1 MLKQI
6 YDVPKNH
13 QLIINLPETFNENK
27 KVLVTIDDISD
38 VKAKKIELLKQ
49 AVSDPLFMEDL
60 QEVNREFDALN
71 NETL

>member
-27 KVLVTIDDISD
+27 KVLVTIDNISD
-38 VKAKKIELLKQ
+38 NQQKKIELLKE
-49 AVSDPLFMEDL
+49 AVKDPLFMEDL
-60 QEVNREFDALN
+60 EEVNRDFDRLET
-71 NETL
+71 ETL